1 MNAKDDMKQ
10 YKFQREH
17 DRYNTASWSEPRW
30 QSLLKIAGAMTGA
43 VAMVAIFWLLTTG
56 LFLL

>member
-17 DRYNTASWSEPRW
+17 DRYNAASWNEPVW
-30 QSLLKIAGAMTGA
+30 KSLFKIAGAMVGA
-43 VAMVAIFWLLTTG
+43 VAMIAVFWLLTTG

>member
-17 DRYNTASWSEPRW
+17 DRYNTAAWSEPRW
-30 QSLLKIAGAMTGA
+30 KSLLKIAGAMAGA

>member
-17 DRYNTASWSEPRW
+17 DRYNTASWNEPFW
-30 QSLLKIAGAMTGA
+30 KSIFKLCGALAGAIALVLT
-43 VAMVAIFWLLTTG
+43 FWLLTTG